1 MIKLH
6 KWVLPTRQALHPQPP
21 GHQSDVH
28 PNEPLRS
35 VILFYVPTERWKNA
49 PAILCHQF
57 AKTDKFCWQKIASR
71 VSKLMLLLLLGWLFT
86 IKPIYTYTNIHK
98 NSFRLLSTW
107 LSLQIKL
114 NCMFVWKIYVM
125 VIYSHADLVTVTS
138 ECCVKRFPVKPWL
151 GLSIQRRPRS
161 DVEKQGI
168 WAGSALFL

>member
-1 MIKLH
+1 MSVANSAGLASATSWSPVRRAS
-6 KWVLPTRQALHPQPP
+6 KWATEVGHSVLCANWEVEECPCNIMPPVCKDWQILLTENSFPSFKIDASLIIGLTVYNQA
-21 GHQSDVH
+21 
-28 PNEPLRS
+28 N
-35 VILFYVPTERWKNA
+35 
-49 PAILCHQF
+49 
-57 AKTDKFCWQKIASR
+57 
-71 VSKLMLLLLLGWLFT
+71 
-86 IKPIYTYTNIHK
+86 IYTYTNIHK

-138 ECCVKRFPVKPWL
+138 ECCVKRFPVKRL

-168 WAGSALFL
+168 WAGSALFV